1 MAGEFVLDAKDWKQ
15 QDELLLVHTRLM
27 RRRIQMRAMA
37 MTMGKRQ
44 NAFKICMAH
53 IWQEFIIDW
62 VQEMNI

>member
-1 MAGEFVLDAKDWKQ
+1 
-15 QDELLLVHTRLM
+15 
-27 RRRIQMRAMA
+27 MRAMA

-44 NAFKICMAH
+44 NVFKICMAH